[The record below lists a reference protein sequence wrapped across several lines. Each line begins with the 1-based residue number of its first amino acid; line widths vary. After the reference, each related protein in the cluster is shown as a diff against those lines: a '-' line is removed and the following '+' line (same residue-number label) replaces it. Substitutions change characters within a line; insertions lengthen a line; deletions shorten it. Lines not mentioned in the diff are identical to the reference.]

1 MGSRCATVDM
11 RSVLLRLAIA
21 FWIGLCRVPGVATT
35 RRDGSGAWRPS
46 SRREAA
52 PPPEVRSMT
61 ETSSEPSFVGAMLNM
76 TVPVGRDVDL
86 DCQVKNAEGFKV
98 GWIKASDQTVLSLHK
113 KVITHN
119 PRIKVT
125 HDEHRTWTLRI
136 LSVREEDQGCY
147 MCQINTAKMMLQVG
161 CIKVL
166 VPPDIN
172 SEMTSSDV
180 TVNEGSNA
188 TMTCKAFGLP
198 RPEITWRRED
208 GREFVVWERR
218 GIKRKVYEHH
228 GEYLHLSR
236 VRRQD
241 MGAFMCIAK
250 NGVPPPVSKRM
261 VLNVNFQPTIH
272 ISKSLIGCPVGEAVT
287 LSCTVEAY
295 PDPISYWIR
304 RPALRPGILGIV
316 DGRRSTLDPAEMIM
330 SSANF
335 DVVTL
340 RSGGEYKET
349 ISLTIKKFKPSDE
362 GTYTCTSTNSL
373 GKKESTVRLYA
384 IERQSGKS
392 PMTETTITTD
402 SDLRYVGA
410 DADIHKRRQENRKK
424 RKKDKAAEKKSDPFQ
439 TDRVFSGGVGF
450 SHYSESAT
458 YLLLPLLII
467 TWFRRTCY

>member
-1 MGSRCATVDM
+1 M
-11 RSVLLRLAIA
+11 RISSNS
-21 FWIGLCRVPGVATT
+21 
-35 RRDGSGAWRPS
+35 DGP
-46 SRREAA
+46 
-52 PPPEVRSMT
+52 
-61 ETSSEPSFVGAMLNM
+61 
-76 TVPVGRDVDL
+76 
-86 DCQVKNAEGFKV
+86 
-98 GWIKASDQTVLSLHK
+98 
-113 KVITHN
+113 
-119 PRIKVT
+119 
-125 HDEHRTWTLRI
+125 
-136 LSVREEDQGCY
+136 CY
-147 MCQINTAKMMLQVG
+147 QI
-161 CIKVL
+161 
-166 VPPDIN
+166 
-172 SEMTSSDV
+172 V
-180 TVNEGSNA
+180 TV
-188 TMTCKAFGLP
+188 
-198 RPEITWRRED
+198 
-208 GREFVVWERR
+208 
-218 GIKRKVYEHH
+218 
-228 GEYLHLSR
+228 
-236 VRRQD
+236 
-241 MGAFMCIAK
+241 
-250 NGVPPPVSKRM
+250 
-261 VLNVNFQPTIH
+261 
-272 ISKSLIGCPVGEAVT
+272 
-287 LSCTVEAY
+287 
-295 PDPISYWIR
+295 
-304 RPALRPGILGIV
+304 ALRPGILGIV

-373 GKKESTVRLYA
+373 GKKESTVRLYGKLRKNAIHLNNFSRESPLLNLSIQNALLIFQA